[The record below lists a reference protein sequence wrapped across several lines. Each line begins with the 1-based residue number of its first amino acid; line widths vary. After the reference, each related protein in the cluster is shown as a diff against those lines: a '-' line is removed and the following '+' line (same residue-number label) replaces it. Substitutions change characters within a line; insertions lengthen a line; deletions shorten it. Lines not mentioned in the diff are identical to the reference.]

1 MPNCEYCD
9 RSYKNARTLSS
20 HKYSFHRDMSSKP
33 NAIAIVNSGIESRQ
47 NPRKRI
53 HTDDSDEIRK
63 RNKIN
68 ETLLDST
75 SGESSNSDSTIDSED
90 EIVNTNKRIRVPDSS
105 DEEPP
110 AKIARKKRLIKRR
123 KRKRAADQSNDEE
136 PQRKIRKK
144 KPTIHKHNRDPSGT
158 EEYVYVSDTDEEEI
172 EKIPKYKPP
181 PRRKS
186 RTPYY
191 LNDLVRKDT
200 EIRELKREIEA
211 LREEIRGFVGV
222 KAGCESKISELQKLL
237 EREQHLRNKEQ
248 EQHNLLAKQ
257 FEDHKENAI
266 HEMTPLD
273 KALNNSVA
281 IDQINDIRH
290 LIKSGRIDPILNDE
304 NKLIAIQQIV
314 SGMLEGVIP
323 ISNPQNLAFTKKQ
336 KSFMKTLE
344 TIGLDEAKYYI
355 EENIQEFLEIFEILD
370 MSLKLVTKAFNK
382 YGQKVYK

>member
-1 MPNCEYCD
+1 MLICEYCD
-9 RSYKNARTLSS
+9 GKYKNKKSLAS

-53 HTDDSDEIRK
+53 QSDESDEIRK

-90 EIVNTNKRIRVPDSS
+90 EIVTTNKRIRVPDSS

-110 AKIARKKRLIKRR
+110 AKIPRKKILIKRQ
-123 KRKRAADQSNDEE
+123 KRKRAPDQSVDEE
-136 PQRKIRKK
+136 PERKK
-144 KPTIHKHNRDPSGT
+144 PKKKHIIHKHNKDLNNT
-158 EEYVYVSDTDEEEI
+158 DEYVYVSDTDDEEI
-172 EKIPKYKPP
+172 AKIPKYKPP

-200 EIRELKREIEA
+200 EIRELKQQIEA

-222 KAGCESKISELQKLL
+222 KAGCESKILELQKLL

-248 EQHNLLAKQ
+248 EQRKLLAKQ
-257 FEDHKENAI
+257 LEDHKENAI

-273 KALNNSVA
+273 KALNNSVS

-290 LIKSGRIDPILNDE
+290 IIKSGHIGLIWNDE
-304 NKLIAIQQIV
+304 NKLITIQRII

-344 TIGLDEAKYYI
+344 TIGLDEAKDYI
-355 EENIQEFLEIFEILD
+355 EENIQDFLEIFDVLD

-382 YGQKVYK
+382 YGQTVYK

>member
-9 RSYKNARTLSS
+9 RTYKNARTLAS

-53 HTDDSDEIRK
+53 RSDDSDEIRK
-63 RNKIN
+63 RNKLN

-75 SGESSNSDSTIDSED
+75 SGESSDSDLTIDSED
-90 EIVNTNKRIRVPDSS
+90 EIVTTNKRIRVPDSS

-123 KRKRAADQSNDEE
+123 KRKRAPDQSNDEE
-136 PQRKIRKK
+136 PQRKIRKT
-144 KPTIHKHNRDPSGT
+144 KPTVYKRNRDPNDT
-158 EEYVYVSDTDEEEI
+158 DEYVYVSDTDEEEI

-200 EIRELKREIEA
+200 EIRELKRQIED

-248 EQHNLLAKQ
+248 EQHKLLAKQ

>member
-1 MPNCEYCD
+1 MLNCEYCD
-9 RSYKNARTLSS
+9 RTYKNERSLSS
-20 HKYSFHRDMSSKP
+20 HKYSYHRDMSSKP

-53 HTDDSDEIRK
+53 QSDDSDEIRK

-68 ETLLDST
+68 EKLLDST
-75 SGESSNSDSTIDSED
+75 SGESSDSDSTIDYDD
-90 EIVNTNKRIRVPDSS
+90 EIGTTNKRIRIPDSS

-110 AKIARKKRLIKRR
+110 AKIARKKKFTKKR
-123 KRKRAADQSNDEE
+123 KRKRAHDQSNDEE
-136 PQRKIRKK
+136 PEKK
-144 KPTIHKHNRDPSGT
+144 KPKKKHTVHKLDKDPSNT

-172 EKIPKYKPP
+172 AKIPKYKPP

-191 LNDLVRKDT
+191 LNDLVKKDT
-200 EIRELKREIEA
+200 EIRELKQQVED

-222 KAGCESKISELQKLL
+222 KAGCESKISELHKLL

-248 EQHNLLAKQ
+248 EQHKLLAKQ
-257 FEDHKENAI
+257 FEDHKENAVL
-266 HEMTPLD
+266 EMTPLD
-273 KALNNSVA
+273 KAVNNSVA
-281 IDQINDIRH
+281 IDQINDIRY

-304 NKLIAIQQIV
+304 NKLITIQQIV

-323 ISNPQNLAFTKKQ
+323 ISNPQNLAFTKNQ
-336 KSFMKTLE
+336 KSFMRTLE
-344 TIGLDEAKYYI
+344 TIGLDEAKDYI
-355 EENIQEFLEIFEILD
+355 EKNIQEFLEIFEILD